1 MSSDE
6 KNIFEEILMQKYPER
21 TYFEASDSG
30 HQMLIDRIHDG
41 YTFTGFVSNLKLE
54 NKGFVKHYLVATNNF
69 GQYKFIER
77 DFSRGF
83 KDASWNII
91 DGYNKVTGPI
101 EEKFDSLYETL
112 LTLKDQKYYPSG
124 IESYF
129 DDTLIE
135 NNDLI
140 VGLVGIQQTPPIQII
155 PIIHPFKENEV
166 VWIETLKRID

>member
-1 MSSDE
+1 MSSNE

-30 HQMLIDRIHDG
+30 HQIIIDRIQAG

-54 NKGFVKHYLVATNNF
+54 NKGIKHYLVTTNKYE
-69 GQYKFIER
+69 QVKFVER

-112 LTLKDQKYYPSG
+112 LTLKDQKFYPSG

-135 NNDLI
+135 NSNLV

-155 PIIHPFKENEV
+155 PITHPLKENEV